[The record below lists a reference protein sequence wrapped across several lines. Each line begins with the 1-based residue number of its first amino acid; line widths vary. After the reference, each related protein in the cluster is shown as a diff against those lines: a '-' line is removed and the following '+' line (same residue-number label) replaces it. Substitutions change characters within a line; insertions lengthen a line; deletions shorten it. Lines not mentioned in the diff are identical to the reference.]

1 MSGHLSNKAPLRD
14 SEIQNVPNY
23 HFAIVVSE
31 WNKPITEKLRDGAL
45 KILAQYDAPIE
56 HIITLLV
63 PGSFE
68 LPLAAK
74 WAIEHLKADAVL
86 CLGCIIKGETKHDEY
101 ISHSVSNAIM
111 NLSLETSKPIIFGV
125 LTVDTIQQAE
135 DRAGGQFGNK
145 GEEAA
150 ITAIKMLN
158 LKNELNS

>member
-1 MSGHLSNKAPLRD
+1 MMHSTKNSSLSEL
-14 SEIQNVPNY
+14 EIKNVPNY

-31 WNKPITEKLRDGAL
+31 WNKQITDKLRDGAL
-45 KILAQYDAPIE
+45 NIFAEFEAPIE
-56 HIITLLV
+56 HIITLHV

-74 WAIEHLKADAVL
+74 WAIDQLKADAVL

-101 ISHSVSNAIM
+101 ISNAVSQSIL
-111 NLSLETSKPIIFGV
+111 NLNLQTGVPVIFGV

-135 DRAGGQFGNK
+135 ERAGGKYGNK
-145 GEEAA
+145 GSESA

-158 LKNELNS
+158 LKNELTL